1 MNELELYIIT
11 GLNAVEAM
19 KTTLKQSAIIPLG
32 INPRIDMIEQLLK
45 TIQKLLEEEHGQDNR
60 ATFTNETLP

>member
-19 KTTLKQSAIIPLG
+19 KTALKQSAIIPLG

-45 TIQKLLEEEHGQDNR
+45 TIQKLLEEEHGKDNR
-60 ATFTNETLP
+60 TTFTNETLP